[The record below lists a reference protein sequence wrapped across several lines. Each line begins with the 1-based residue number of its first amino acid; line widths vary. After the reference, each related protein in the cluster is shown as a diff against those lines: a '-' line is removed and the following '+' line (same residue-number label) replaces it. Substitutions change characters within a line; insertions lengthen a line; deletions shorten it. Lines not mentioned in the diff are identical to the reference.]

1 MSLIYLSVSADY
13 PFLRLKIMQKTH
25 MKRFLDWSILLPI
38 AAWLAYFLG
47 LADGSLFFQ
56 ILTGALLIGAVLSA
70 VHHSEVIAVK
80 IGEPYGTIVLA
91 IAITVIEVALIITL
105 MIAGGD
111 NAIYLARDTVFSAV
125 MLILNAIIGICI
137 LVGSAKHFEQSFQKA
152 SVNTALVSLIAIL
165 VLTLILPNYTTSV
178 SGPQYSQAQLVFIA
192 FACLTIYGT
201 FLIVQTGRHRNYF
214 LSEGQEAVGENGPV
228 PTNLKVILSLIFLLL
243 GLGIVVLLAKSF
255 SPAIEAAVIDAGLP
269 TSLVGVLIAVV
280 VLLPEGIA
288 AIIAARKN
296 NIQTSL
302 NLALGSALASIGLT
316 IPSVV
321 VVCWF
326 FDLNVVLGLDTK
338 SMILLGLSVFTVMLS
353 LSKGKTNILYGVVLL
368 VNLVAYIFT
377 VIFP

>member
-1 MSLIYLSVSADY
+1 
-13 PFLRLKIMQKTH
+13 
-25 MKRFLDWSILLPI
+25 MKRFLNWSLWLPLI
-38 AAWLAYFLG
+38 AWLAYFLDWANG
-47 LADGSLFFQ
+47 HFVFQ
-56 ILTGALLIGAVLSA
+56 LLTGAFLIGAVLSA
-70 VHHSEVIAVK
+70 VHHSEVIAEKV
-80 IGEPYGTIVLA
+80 GEPFGTILLA
-91 IAITVIEVALIITL
+91 IAITVIEVALIIAL
-105 MIAGGD
+105 MISGGD
-111 NAIYLARDTVFSAV
+111 KAIYLARDTVFSAV

-137 LVGSAKHFEQSFQKA
+137 LVGSAKHFEQFFQRA

-178 SGPQYSQAQLVFIA
+178 SGPVYSEAQLFFIA

-201 FLIVQTGRHRNYF
+201 FLLVQTVRHRNYF
-214 LSEGQEAVGENGPV
+214 LSEGADGSVDEHKRPS
-228 PTNLKVILSLIFLLL
+228 NLKTIISLVFLLL
-243 GLGIVVLLAKSF
+243 GLGVVVLLAKAF
-255 SPAIEAAVIDAGLP
+255 SATIESAVVNAGLP

-280 VLLPEGIA
+280 VLLPEGMA
-288 AIIAARKN
+288 AIKAAQKN

-321 VVCWF
+321 VVSSF
-326 FDLNVVLGLDTK
+326 FDLNLVLGLDTK